1 MNPKHIQHLFWR
13 SGFGTQPQDFDKS
26 SNVNK
31 TEIVEALFRE
41 SKYYAPLKIDINAL
55 SNLSY
60 KEISKSTVFKRDFIK
75 RSREKLKNFNR
86 EWLYRMV
93 NSNAVLRE
101 RMTLFW
107 ANHFIVED
115 HNIIH
120 YQKYNNTLRKHALG
134 NFREFVKAI
143 SKEPS
148 MIKYLNLRQNK
159 KDSPNEN
166 FSRELMELFTLGV
179 GNYSNED
186 IKEASKAFTGY
197 NFEFNGDFKFETRFH
212 DDGFKYFFGKSG
224 RYDGDDIIDIIL
236 DQKQCAR
243 FICKKV
249 YSYFVNKNVVQKHVD
264 YMVSILYPNY
274 NIEEL
279 MRFVFMSDWFYNSEN
294 IGTKI
299 KSPTDLLVGIHKMV
313 PIAYNDSLELIKI
326 QRMLGQTLLNPPNVA
341 GWEGGR
347 SWITSNS
354 ILLRLKTPSLL
365 LNNGLIPTKTKGDF
379 YDKYSENYKRRVKKQ
394 FFNVSVNWES
404 FDKTYKNFSYEDFK
418 TCLIVPELQENAESV
433 IDNLSHKSL
442 RDSCIQIMS
451 LPEYQM
457 C

>member
-13 SGFGTQPQDFDKS
+13 SGFGMLPQDFDKI
-26 SNVNK
+26 SNANK
-31 TEIVEALFRE
+31 TEIVRTMFIT
-41 SKYYAPLKIDINAL
+41 SKQYTPLKIDINAL
-55 SNLSY
+55 SNLSFR
-60 KEISKSTVFKRDFIK
+60 EISKSTVFKRDFIR
-75 RSREKLKNFNR
+75 RSREKLKTFNK

-93 NSNAVLRE
+93 NSNTVLRE

-120 YQKYNNTLRKHALG
+120 YQKYNNTLREYALG

-143 SKEPS
+143 SKEAS

-159 KDSPNEN
+159 KDAPNEN

-197 NFEFNGDFKFETRFH
+197 DFEFNGDFKFETRYH
-212 DDGFKYFFGKSG
+212 NDGFKYLFGKSG

-236 DQKQCAR
+236 NQEQCAR
-243 FICKKV
+243 FICEKI
-249 YSYFVNKNVVQKHVD
+249 YDYFVNKVIIKEHIDQ
-264 YMVSILYPNY
+264 MVSIFYPDY
-274 NIEEL
+274 NIEKL
-279 MRFVFMSDWFYNSEN
+279 MQFVFMSDWFYNSEN

-299 KSPTDLLVGIHKMV
+299 KSPVDLLVGIHKIV
-313 PIAYNDSLELIKI
+313 PITYNNSLELIKI
-326 QRMLGQTLLNPPNVA
+326 QRMLGQTLINPPNVA
-341 GWEGGR
+341 GWEGGK

-354 ILLRLKTPSLL
+354 ILLRLKTASLL
-365 LNNGLIPTKTKGDF
+365 LNNGLIQVKNKGDF
-379 YDKYSENYKRRVKKQ
+379 YDRYSENYSRKVKRQ
-394 FFNVSVNWES
+394 FFNVSANWES
-404 FDKTYKNFSYEDFK
+404 FDSNYKNLSYKDLK
-418 TCLIVPELQENAESV
+418 ASLIVPEL
-433 IDNLSHKSL
+433 HKNTEAVMNSLNHSSL

>member
-1 MNPKHIQHLFWR
+1 MNSKHIQHLYWR
-13 SGFGTQPQDFDKS
+13 SGFGMLPQDFEQIS
-26 SNVNK
+26 HLNK
-31 TEIVEALFRE
+31 TQIVNILIKE
-41 SKYYAPLKIDINAL
+41 SKQYAPLKIDINAL
-55 SNLSY
+55 SNLSFQ
-60 KEISKSTVFKRDFIK
+60 EVNKSTVFKRNFIK
-75 RSREKLKNFNR
+75 RSRKKLKTFNL

-93 NSNAVLRE
+93 NSKAVLRE

-107 ANHFIVED
+107 ANHFVVED
-115 HNIIH
+115 RNIIH
-120 YQKYNNTLRKHALG
+120 YQKYNNTLRAFALG

-143 SKEPS
+143 SKEAS

-179 GNYSNED
+179 GNYTNED

-197 NFEFNGDFKFETRFH
+197 HFEFNGEFKFELREH
-212 DDGFKYFFGKSG
+212 DDGFKYLFGKSG

-236 DQKQCAR
+236 DQKQSAR
-243 FICKKV
+243 FICEKI
-249 YSYFVNKNVVQKHVD
+249 YSYFVNKTIIKEHIDQ
-264 YMVSILYPNY
+264 MVSVFYPDY
-274 NIEEL
+274 NIEKL
-279 MRFVFMSDWFYNSEN
+279 MQFVFMSDWFYNTEN

-299 KSPTDLLVGIHKMV
+299 KSPIDLLVGIQKTI
-313 PIAYNDSLELIKI
+313 PITYNDSIELIKI
-326 QRMLGQTLLNPPNVA
+326 QHMLGQTLLNPTNVA
-341 GWEGGR
+341 GWEGGK

-365 LNNGLIPTKTKGDF
+365 LNNGLIPAKEKGDF
-379 YDKYSENYKRRVKKQ
+379 YDRYSEIYKKRVKKQ
-394 FFNVSVNWES
+394 FFKVSADWENFDETYRNIS
-404 FDKTYKNFSYEDFK
+404 FKELKEY
-418 TCLIVPELQENAESV
+418 LIVPELNPDTESV
-433 IDNLSHKSL
+433 INRLNHSSL